1 MGSLRLQDGCETV
14 RVEITGVLSDSL
26 VEELKVVWN
35 SWQSSLFWRQFVVD
49 ISGLTGYDS
58 EGHALLHQ
66 LHQHGV
72 TFGAGTPASLGFLE
86 DVSRGSPRLVTSTL
100 VTRRLPER
108 SSSPRPRHRAG
119 LGALEASA
127 RAR

>member
-1 MGSLRLQDGCETV
+1 MGSLRVQDGSETV
-14 RVEITGVLSDSL
+14 RVEITGVLSESL
-26 VEELKVVWN
+26 VGELKVVWDG
-35 SWQSSLFWRQFVVD
+35 WQSSLFWRQFVVD
-49 ISGLTGYDS
+49 ISGLTGYDG

-86 DVSRGSPRLVTSTL
+86 DISRDSPRLVSSTL

-108 SSSPRPRHRAG
+108 STSPRPRHRAG
-119 LGALEASA
+119 LGPIEASA